1 MSTTKVERSPA
12 RQAADHYAPLFARAA
27 LFRRTAER
35 RDAQAQEYRDKAD
48 KLEAEALLAWAKV
61 KK

>member
-1 MSTTKVERSPA
+1 MTNTKERSPA

-48 KLEAEALLAWAKV
+48 QLEAEALAEWAKV
-61 KK
+61 HK

>member
-1 MSTTKVERSPA
+1 MTNTKQRSPA

-48 KLEAEALLAWAKV
+48 AMEAEALLEWAKV
-61 KK
+61 HK

>member
-1 MSTTKVERSPA
+1 MTTTKVERSPA

-35 RDAQAQEYRDKAD
+35 REAQAQEYRNKAD
-48 KLEAEALLAWAKV
+48 ELEAQALTEWAKV
-61 KK
+61 HK